1 MNNVMTGQSDD
12 KIALSVQVLGK
23 VVEAWKVGKAA
34 LALLVIGA
42 LLILAAFGVA
52 LKGPEMMWLSLA
64 FLGLGAVLLTFVAY
78 NFYLEAVVPAKRAS
92 KILRQNAELLDAVQD
107 AALQLTDIITQMN
120 DFALSHA
127 MQIVGNID
135 NAKGLLALISGGNRI
150 LSADYFKSDAF
161 VRKIR
166 SVAQQSRALVV
177 DVHDSL
183 AKSDARRLTKH
194 VRDLQE
200 VKKAIEVEFLA
211 GETS

>member
-1 MNNVMTGQSDD
+1 MNNVMTGQSD
-12 KIALSVQVLGK
+12 KVALSVQVLGK

-52 LKGPEMMWLSLA
+52 LKGSEMMWLSLA

-107 AALQLTDIITQMN
+107 AALQLTEIITQMN

-127 MQIVGNID
+127 TQIVGNID
-135 NAKGLLALISGGNRI
+135 TAKDLLALIPGGNRI
-150 LSADYFKSDAF
+150 LSADYFTKSDAF

-183 AKSDARRLTKH
+183 AKSDARRLANH

-211 GETS
+211 GESS